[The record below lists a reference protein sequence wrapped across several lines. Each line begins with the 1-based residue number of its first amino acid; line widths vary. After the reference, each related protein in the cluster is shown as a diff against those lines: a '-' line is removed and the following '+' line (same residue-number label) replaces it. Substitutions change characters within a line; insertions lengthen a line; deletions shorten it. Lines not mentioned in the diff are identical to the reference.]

1 MTESIVHDTGTA
13 AGIIRLGNAFCDA
26 QALLTAA
33 QLDLFTVLAE
43 QGSASLERVRELLG
57 LHGRGLRDFLHLLV
71 ALGLL
76 EHVDGRYRNAPNAA
90 SYLVG
95 EQQPSVAGFLRGLGS
110 NMYPVWG
117 GLTETLRTGAPRS
130 TGERFEDMLNDPDAL
145 LHYAR
150 MMDGLIQVVGPL
162 LIKAVDFADAQTVL
176 DVGGCRGNLISQLLT
191 AHPHLHGVVF
201 DLPQMRPLFE
211 SYMAEQGIADRASF
225 RGGDFFTDPLPE
237 ADVVILGHVLHN
249 WRAEA
254 REHLVRA
261 AFRALRPGGTLLVHD
276 RMLDD
281 EPSNVDNL
289 LASLMMA
296 LVTEEGAEYPIAEL
310 REFAV
315 AAGFDS
321 VRHQPLDDN
330 ETLVI
335 CHKPA

>member
-1 MTESIVHDTGTA
+1 VTESIVHDTKSA

-33 QLDLFTVLAE
+33 QLDLFTVLADH
-43 QGSASLERVRELLG
+43 GPASLERVRELLG
-57 LHGRGLRDFLHLLV
+57 LHGRGLRDFLRLLV

-76 EHVDGRYRNAPNAA
+76 EHADGRYRNAPNAA
-90 SYLVG
+90 RYLVG

-110 NMYPVWG
+110 NLYPVWA

-145 LHYAR
+145 LRYAR

-162 LIKAVDFADAQTVL
+162 LIKAAEFHDARTVL

-191 AHPHLHGVVF
+191 AHPHLHGIVF
-201 DLPQMRPLFE
+201 DLPQMRPLFD
-211 SYMAEQGIADRASF
+211 SYTAEHGVADRARF
-225 RGGDFFTDPLPE
+225 QAGDFFADPLPA
-237 ADVVILGHVLHN
+237 ADVIVLGHVLHN

-261 AFRALRPGGTLLVHD
+261 AFQALNPGGTLLVHD

-281 EPSNVDNL
+281 EQSNVDNL

-310 REFAV
+310 RDLAH
-315 AAGFDS
+315 ATGFDS
-321 VRHQPLDDN
+321 VRHQQLDDN
-330 ETLVI
+330 ETLVS

>member
-1 MTESIVHDTGTA
+1 MTESIVHDTDSA

-33 QLDLFTVLAE
+33 RLDLFTVLAE
-43 QGSASLERVRELLG
+43 HGPAGLERVRELLG
-57 LHGRGLRDFLHLLV
+57 LHGRGLRDFLQLLV

-76 EHVDGRYRNAPNAA
+76 EHTDGRYRNAPNAA
-90 SYLVG
+90 QYLVG

-110 NMYPVWG
+110 NLYPVWG

-130 TGERFEDMLNDPDAL
+130 TGERFEDMLNDPVAL

-162 LIKAVDFADAQTVL
+162 LLKAVEFHQAQIVL
-176 DVGGCRGNLISQLLT
+176 DVGGCRGNLLAQLLT
-191 AHPHLHGVVF
+191 AHPHLHGIVF

-211 SYMAEQGIADRASF
+211 SYTAEHGVADRASF
-225 RGGDFFTDPLPE
+225 HAGDFFADPLPA
-237 ADVVILGHVLHN
+237 ADVIVLGHVLHN
-249 WRAEA
+249 WRPQA

-261 AFRALRPGGTLLVHD
+261 AFQALRPGGTLLVHD

-281 EPSNVDNL
+281 NLSNVDNL

-296 LVTEEGAEYPIAEL
+296 LVTEEGAEYSIAEL
-310 REFAV
+310 REFAG

-321 VRHQPLDDN
+321 VRHQQLDDN

-335 CHKPA
+335 CQKPA

>member
-1 MTESIVHDTGTA
+1 MTESIVHDTETA

-43 QGSASLERVRELLG
+43 HGPASLERVRELLG
-57 LHGRGLRDFLHLLV
+57 LHGRGLRDFLRLLV

-76 EHVDGRYRNAPNAA
+76 EHADGRYRNAPDTAR
-90 SYLVG
+90 YLVG

-162 LIKAVDFADAQTVL
+162 LIKAVDFDDARTVL

-191 AHPHLHGVVF
+191 AHPHLHGIVF
-201 DLPQMRPLFE
+201 DLPQMRPLFDR
-211 SYMAEQGIADRASF
+211 YTAEQGVADRASF
-225 RGGDFFTDPLPE
+225 HSGDFFADPLPT

-261 AFRALRPGGTLLVHD
+261 AFQALRPGGTLLVHD

-281 EPSNVDNL
+281 ELSNIDNL

-310 REFAV
+310 RQFAHD
-315 AAGFDS
+315 AGFDS